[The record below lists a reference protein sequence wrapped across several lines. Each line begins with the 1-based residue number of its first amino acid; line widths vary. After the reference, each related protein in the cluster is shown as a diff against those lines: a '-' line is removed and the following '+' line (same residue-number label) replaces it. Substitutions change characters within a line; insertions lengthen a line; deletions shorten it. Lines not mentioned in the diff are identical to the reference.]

1 MGLRADHLT
10 LARMLLLPLPVAL
23 LHGGSPAWSLA
34 AFTLLGLTDLVDG
47 PLARHHGSSPFGPLL
62 DNLADRVFLA
72 VVYCALAEFGIVPL
86 LLFKAMLAREFLVVA
101 LRGLFRQD
109 LRAWRGG
116 QLKTTVQMFGAGF
129 LLLLYASPDGPWF
142 TLAAAVALA
151 ASAALGVVIGARAR
165 RLDWRAAWGVGL
177 SAGLLAARLSGG
189 VSMARDVALFVIAG
203 VTLVSAA
210 RLLVRFRTEILA
222 AMRGRPAHAI
232 HVLAVSCLV
241 PLLWAPQL
249 SRGPLAAMIATGIV
263 ASELA
268 ILVLGNTLNE
278 RGHAVRMGPGV
289 LRLLVLGI
297 AGLATGTAGRDSSAG
312 LAIAFAALAL
322 LGTLLFVRGR
332 AVARVLSVQAPPS
345 AGRARLEP
353 AR

>member
-10 LARMLLLPLPVAL
+10 LTRMLLLPLPVAL

-47 PLARHHGSSPFGPLL
+47 PLARRHGSSPFGPLL
-62 DNLADRVFLA
+62 DNLADRLFLA
-72 VVYCALAEFGIVPL
+72 VVYCVLAEFGIVPL
-86 LLFKAMLAREFLVVA
+86 LLFQAMLAREFFVVA
-101 LRGLFRQD
+101 LRSLFRQD

-116 QLKTTVQMFGAGF
+116 QLKTSVQMFGAGF

-189 VSMARDVALFVIAG
+189 VSMARNATLVVVAA
-203 VTLVSAA
+203 VTFVSAA
-210 RLLVRFRTEILA
+210 RLVVRFRAEILA
-222 AMRGRPAHAI
+222 AVRGRPAHAL
-232 HVLAVSCLV
+232 HVLAVSCIV

-249 SRGPLAAMIATGIV
+249 SGSPLAAMIATGIV
-263 ASELA
+263 VSELA
-268 ILVLGNTLNE
+268 ILVLGNTLTE
-278 RGHAVRMGPGV
+278 RGRVVRSAPEGLRLIALAVAGPGV
-289 LRLLVLGI
+289 RTLGANAPAAILLSSAVLVTLGGVLLVR
-297 AGLATGTAGRDSSAG
+297 AQATRV
-312 LAIAFAALAL
+312 ALAPQD
-322 LGTLLFVRGR
+322 R
-332 AVARVLSVQAPPS
+332 PP
-345 AGRARLEP
+345 AGEPRLRP
-353 AR
+353 VS